1 MLTHSLAITPLAAL
15 SRPVV
20 GVYLRDG
27 AEGAGTLI
35 VTLPGSP
42 KGAKENLESLLQL
55 LPHTLDLIGGGSG
68 RAVHKAMGAPDR
80 GVTTPSVAPVA
91 PPSLGHGGGCGHHH
105 HSHGHAAP
113 RPRTLLSQDPSASIA
128 ARQRQSPYPL
138 VPLRDAVS
146 LVFEHTYVSPVQ
158 TLAVEDSL
166 VGHVLA
172 EDVDSAQNIPGRP
185 STNVDGYAVRC
196 ELIFVSFRFGAEPTL
211 LDLQRA
217 MHQES
222 TKLSPNTLRLR
233 SPQVLSTA
241 SIRVP
246 LYRLGWMP

>member
-1 MLTHSLAITPLAAL
+1 MVDKPAPGLVTLMLTHSLAITPLAAL

-20 GVYLRDG
+20 GVHLRDG
-27 AEGAGTLI
+27 ANGAGTLI

-68 RAVHKAMGAPDR
+68 RAVHKALGAPDR
-80 GVTTPSVAPVA
+80 GVSAPSVAPVA
-91 PPSLGHGGGCGHHH
+91 AAPAPSLGGGGGCGHH

-138 VPLRDAVS
+138 VPLRDAIS
-146 LVFEHTYVSPVQ
+146 LVFENTYISPVQ

-172 EDVDSAQNIPGRP
+172 EDVESAQNIPGRP

-196 ELIFVSFRFGAEPTL
+196 KLAPLQSSAE
-211 LDLQRA
+211 
-217 MHQES
+217 
-222 TKLSPNTLRLR
+222 N
-233 SPQVLSTA
+233 
-241 SIRVP
+241 
-246 LYRLGWMP
+246 